1 MSYALCYFLWAAMF
15 GVTAYMG
22 FTPAPEKGLQEAV
35 YMLMAGAVFLPPW
48 AILVRANKEKN
59 QKHKLIVRNLCV
71 ASIAGTTVLM
81 ALNVMSAGWSENIG
95 NALHAA
101 LVIVSAPMICGQNY
115 ALSLFMWGILL
126 MASVSKMNNQYRR

>member
-1 MSYALCYFLWAAMF
+1 MSYALCYVLWAALF

-22 FTPAPEKGLQEAV
+22 FTPAPEKGMQEAV
-35 YMLMAGAVFLPPW
+35 YMLMAGAVFLPAW
-48 AILVRANKEKN
+48 AILIQANKEGN
-59 QKHKLIVRNLCV
+59 QKHKLVVRNLAL
-71 ASIAGTTVLM
+71 ASIGGTTVLM

-126 MASVSKMNNQYRR
+126 MASVSKTNTYRR